1 MYTLKFV
8 EGEGIEKK
16 SVSKESL
23 DAETEVLQDPEDLA
37 IVKARLL

>member
-1 MYTLKFV
+1 M

-23 DAETEVLQDPEDLA
+23 DAETEVLQDPEDLT
-37 IVKARLL
+37 IFNDMETSRH